1 MRRWEWVCAAV
12 AAGLMWG
19 GGPRPAIRSGGVF
32 NAASRMPVGLAAGA
46 IEPGAQFVIRGRA
59 LGPESAAAAPEERPD
74 AGLGGTAVEII
85 QEGRAWRAA
94 LVRVERDRVVAVM
107 PEAAP
112 GEASVVVRREGQ
124 ASAPEKIRVGG
135 GAFGIF
141 AVGGKG
147 WGAAEGVTGP
157 ARRGGVVT
165 LRGTGLEAGES
176 GLRVVVGGVAARVEG
191 VERVCCSGV
200 ERVRFRVPGK
210 APVGCSVPVQVV
222 RANGAVSNTVTIA
235 VAGRAGCGE
244 PWLAGAAKEGGAV
257 GLALLIRLRLESVV
271 GGKKTEYD
279 EDSASVALRRVARR
293 TGEEAPFSLLPAE
306 GTCMTVAG
314 PFTAATL
321 LALRGFSGAVLGG
334 KALDAGPEIEL
345 AGEAGRVVVER
356 TNRGEP
362 GYSAVLGG
370 RPLFRRD
377 TGRPLFLRP
386 GMYRMTAAGGADV
399 GAFEARIPAGAE
411 MVWEN
416 REELDRVDRKA
427 GVMVRWRGAGK
438 KDIVLVVAGSADIA
452 SGAAGA
458 CICRARPGVGSFLVP
473 AYALSNIPD
482 GIAVGLP
489 LSVLGLLDVPAKPSN
504 FAARGLDRGY
514 GVTLTLTA
522 RTVEF
527 H

>member
-1 MRRWEWVCAAV
+1 
-12 AAGLMWG
+12 
-19 GGPRPAIRSGGVF
+19 
-32 NAASRMPVGLAAGA
+32 MPEGLAAGA

-59 LGPESAAAAPEERPD
+59 LGPEGAVAAPEERPD
-74 AGLGGTAVEII
+74 AELGGTAVEII
-85 QEGRAWRAA
+85 QGGRTRRAA
-94 LVRVERDRVVAVM
+94 LVRVARDRVVAVM

-112 GEASVVVRREGQ
+112 GEASVVVCREGQ
-124 ASAPEKIRVGG
+124 ASAAEKIRVGG

-157 ARRGGVVT
+157 ARRGGVVVM
-165 LRGTGLEAGES
+165 RGTGLGAGEM
-176 GLRVVVGGVAARVEG
+176 GLRVLVGGVAARVEG
-191 VERVCCSGV
+191 VETVCCSGV
-200 ERVRFRVPGK
+200 ERIRFRVPRK
-210 APVGCSVPVQVV
+210 APVACQVPVQVV

-235 VAGRAGCGE
+235 LAGHGGCGGQE
-244 PWLAGAAKEGGAV
+244 PWLTGAAKEGGAV
-257 GLALLIRLRLESVV
+257 GLALLMRLRLESAV

-279 EDSASVALRRVARR
+279 EDSASVAFRRLTAR

-306 GTCMTVAG
+306 GTCVTVAG

-321 LALRGFSGAVLGG
+321 LALRSFSGAVLGG
-334 KALDAGPEIEL
+334 QALDAGPGIEL
-345 AGEAGRVVVER
+345 EGGADRVVVER
-356 TNRGEP
+356 THRGEP

-377 TGRPLFLRP
+377 TGKVLFLRP
-386 GMYRMTAAGGADV
+386 GIYRMTAAGGSDV
-399 GAFEARIPAGAE
+399 GAFEARIPAGPE

-427 GVMVRWRGAGK
+427 GVLVRWRGAGK
-438 KDIVLVVAGSADIA
+438 KDMVLVVAGSADIA

-458 CICRARPGVGSFLVP
+458 CICRARVGAGWFFVP

-482 GIAVGLP
+482 AMAAGLP
-489 LSVLGLLDVPAKPSN
+489 LSVLGLFDVPAKPAG
-504 FAARGLDRGY
+504 FAARGLDGGY
-514 GVTLTLTA
+514 GVTVTLAA